1 MTWFPKGGKG
11 CTRFSGE
18 GAGYRKAGLEW
29 RTRRW
34 KISMYYLLGTLVHE
48 ELSLSVIQVEVTYL
62 GDVAF
67 LMSIATF

>member
-1 MTWFPKGGKG
+1 M
-11 CTRFSGE
+11 E
-18 GAGYRKAGLEW
+18 DLHVH
-29 RTRRW
+29 
-34 KISMYYLLGTLVHE
+34 YLLGTLVHE